1 MNEDIKK
8 KCSLLVTLDY
18 GTDTHGYDYPFYHI
32 TIIDRNGNKL
42 EHDFWIKDKIAI
54 IKAIFDVN
62 FNDNIYVVDDH
73 IIFKTALN
81 LMREYVLSDDKLRE
95 IFRVFGFDDSFILKN
110 YTIAYITL
118 LLWMRYSTVFM
129 AQSREL
135 FNIENIR
142 HLDTIYMNEWVRR
155 TLSDN
160 KHYCGIKLGCEDIK
174 TSINDIQS
182 KEDRETINEAL
193 DAFIEAVN
201 DMIFISDEEMSEI
214 EDLTGLLDDISENI
228 TEGDAIVIKGK
239 LPDDDKGPIN

>member
-1 MNEDIKK
+1 MKDNVK

-18 GTDTHGYDYPFYHI
+18 GTDSHGFDYPFYHI

-42 EHDFWIKDKIAI
+42 EHDFWIRDKVAI

-73 IIFKTALN
+73 IIFRTALD
-81 LMREYVLSDDKLRE
+81 LMREYVLSDSKLRE
-95 IFRVFGFDDSFILKN
+95 IFRIFDFNDRFALQN

-155 TLSDN
+155 TLSDD

-182 KEDRETINEAL
+182 KEDKETINEAL

-201 DMIFISDEEMSEI
+201 DMIFISDEEMSKI
-214 EDLTGLLDDISENI
+214 EDLTGLLDDISEDMN
-228 TEGDAIVIKGK
+228 EGDAIIIKGK